1 MADNVCSLRGKKKN
15 CPVQDNLFL
24 HDNKPFKNNQ
34 FLLKFYDYI
43 LWQLLLITYTLLILN

>member
-1 MADNVCSLRGKKKN
+1 MSVAYGKKQKKN

-34 FLLKFYDYI
+34 FLLKFYDYN